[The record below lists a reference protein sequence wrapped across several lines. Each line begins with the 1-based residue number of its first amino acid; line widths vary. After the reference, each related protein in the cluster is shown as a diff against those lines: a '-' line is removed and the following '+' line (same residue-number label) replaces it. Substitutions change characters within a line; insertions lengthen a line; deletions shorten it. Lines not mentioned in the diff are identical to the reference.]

1 MLSLFLLDGSGREF
15 ALEEGAELTVGA
27 AASCSIRLPAF
38 DVSRSHALLTCRHG
52 KVIVVDLGSTNGT
65 FVNGRRVKD
74 AELVAGDQIR
84 FSSVAAQV
92 VTPSPAGAA
101 GGAAAVLAREDSTG
115 GSVPVPL
122 EESLRPLLVRWA
134 AAEHPAQ
141 LALVD
146 WLVANRALAG
156 AAVLDAEG
164 EEIGVVAAGG
174 QLADVLGDPEC
185 VALLRSGASGVVAR
199 EGVHL
204 TVAGRDA
211 LALRAHDTPWLV
223 LVPGRSM
230 PDGEELALLVRL
242 LAVARRLDSLPP
254 AR

>member
-15 ALEEGAELTVGA
+15 PLQEGAELTVGA
-27 AASCSIRLPAF
+27 AAHCAIRLPAF
-38 DVSRSHALLTCRHG
+38 DVSRSHALLTCRQG
-52 KVIVVDLGSTNGT
+52 KAIVVDLGSTNGT

-74 AELVAGDQIR
+74 AELVAGDQVR

-92 VTPSPAGAA
+92 ITSSPAEAA
-101 GGAAAVLAREDSTG
+101 GGGAVAAARDDSTG

-122 EESLRPLLVRWA
+122 EESLRTLLVRWA
-134 AAEHPAQ
+134 AAGHPAQ

-146 WLVANRALAG
+146 WLVSHRALAG
-156 AAVLDAEG
+156 AAVLAAEG

-174 QLADVLGDPEC
+174 QLADILGDPDC
-185 VALLRSGASGVVAR
+185 AALLRGGARGAVAP
-199 EGVHL
+199 EGVHV

-242 LAVARRLDSLPP
+242 LAVATRLDSLPA